1 MVFSL
6 TSSAL
11 TVFSG
16 HAYTRRFP
24 SVSAVTRTRG
34 DSHCVSLGHT
44 ELAKCLPATLP
55 GPGSELYSS
64 PDARESQSPCSPPC
78 TAECRVPSVGGSSG
92 CGKSRPEGTRRAAVI
107 QTQVLALL
115 PCRAPVPLRIQPAKH
130 NYEKPN

>member
-64 PDARESQSPCSPPC
+64 PDARELQSLCSPPC

-92 CGKSRPEGTRRAAVI
+92 CGKSRPEGTRRAASNSDTSACFASLPSPCSTAYTTSE
-107 QTQVLALL
+107 TQL
-115 PCRAPVPLRIQPAKH
+115 
-130 NYEKPN
+130 